1 MKKYLTYEQ
10 VIDLIR
16 SLSRSQGLYGR
27 LLNNIMENEEVQEE
41 LKKVV
46 EEQKFETE
54 LDFILWY
61 EC

>member
-27 LLNNIMENEEVQEE
+27 LLNNIMESEEVQEE
-41 LKKVV
+41 FK
-46 EEQKFETE
+46 
-54 LDFILWY
+54 
-61 EC
+61 

>member
-27 LLNNIMENEEVQEE
+27 LLNNIMESEEVQEE
-41 LKKVV
+41 FKKVV